1 MILLH
6 NNVNVFTFMKLITKF
21 QIFIKTFGSNKHILV
36 KLPNTKYLTK
46 LKNFGFNIFKID
58 KL

>member
-1 MILLH
+1 MTLLH
-6 NNVNVFTFMKLITKF
+6 NKVNVFIFIINITKF

-36 KLPNTKYLTK
+36 SLPNTKYLTK
-46 LKNFGFNIFKID
+46 LKDFGFNIFKID